1 VTAVPEKKQP
11 SPVELVTKIES
22 VRLTN
27 LFFRIAWKC
36 TFGLI
41 ALTARLIATIS
52 LRVVRAI
59 SRRRVD
65 W

>member
-1 VTAVPEKKQP
+1 VIAMAEKKQQ

-41 ALTARLIATIS
+41 ALTARLIAAIG
-52 LRVVRAI
+52 LRIVRAI